1 MMDRNPPPML
11 ACPLTPI
18 HAPMPQKTLMLRVA
32 APREPVMCAGCGAT
46 LADAG
51 WIVFFMISSGYQP
64 AAANVAT
71 QPLEDRF

>member
-1 MMDRNPPPML
+1 ML

-46 LADAG
+46 LAAAG
-51 WIVFFMISSGYQP
+51 WYPEEIMKKTIQP
-64 AAANVAT
+64 ASAKVAP